1 MPRSEARRPV
11 IRTME
16 QSWRETVAVGTGMA
30 ATAWEGRHKFTSIW
44 VMVAGLGNWW
54 GVGGEEERGVGQA

>member
-1 MPRSEARRPV
+1 
-11 IRTME
+11 
-16 QSWRETVAVGTGMA
+16 MA